1 MTAAYLW
8 AIERIDAD
16 GEPNR
21 AGDFLKLGLR
31 RTGESGTLWIDRIDA
46 EALADGI
53 RALFDGRP
61 APGDLA
67 PIACETCRKPLAVGD
82 FAFQVRPGGAR
93 CMVCP
98 ACAPTVAEEV
108 GGIISCL
115 DAGGLPAGF
124 RGRSDARAWVNRV
137 RGVYSMRVKRLAR
150 ILPLEPPAIESD
162 LEFKEPPATA
172 KEIEAEPLEDD

>member
-21 AGDFLKLGLR
+21 GGEFLKLGLR
-31 RTGESGTLWIDRIDA
+31 RPGESGTLWIDRIDA

-53 RALFDGRP
+53 RALLDGRP

-67 PIACETCRKPLAVGD
+67 PMACETCHKPLAAGD
-82 FAFQVRPGGAR
+82 FAYQVRPGGAR
-93 CMVCP
+93 CMVCQ

-108 GGIISCL
+108 QAITQRL
-115 DAGGLPAGF
+115 NAGGLPAGF
-124 RGRSDARAWVNRV
+124 VGRSEARAWVNRV
-137 RGVYSMRVKRLAR
+137 RGVYPMRVKRLAR
-150 ILPLEPPAIESD
+150 VFPLEVPPIESD
-162 LEFKEPPATA
+162 LEFKLPPPTA
-172 KEIEAEPLEDD
+172 REVEAEPLEDD